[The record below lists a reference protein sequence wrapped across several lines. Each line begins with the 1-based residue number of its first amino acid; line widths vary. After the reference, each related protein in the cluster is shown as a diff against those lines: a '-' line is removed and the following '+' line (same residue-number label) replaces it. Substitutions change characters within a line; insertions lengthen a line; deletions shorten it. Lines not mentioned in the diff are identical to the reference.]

1 MSCYVYIL
9 ASARNGT
16 LYVGSTTNL
25 IQRIYQHKSK
35 LIKGFTSKYNVDQL
49 MYFEEY
55 QNIVDMAHREKRM
68 VRHESAFLLAAVSAA
83 EKILTQYISYL
94 ALGRL
99 Q

>member
-25 IQRIYQHKSK
+25 IQRIYQHKNK
-35 LIKGFTSKYNVDQL
+35 LIKGFTSKYSVDQL

-55 QNIVDMAHREKRM
+55 QDIADMAHREKRIKEWK
-68 VRHESAFLLAAVSAA
+68 RSH
-83 EKILTQYISYL
+83 KI
-94 ALGRL
+94 RL
-99 Q
+99 IEQKNPNWNDLYCEII

>member
-1 MSCYVYIL
+1 MSCHVYIL

-68 VRHESAFLLAAVSAA
+68 KEWKRSH
-83 EKILTQYISYL
+83 KINLIEQKNPNWNDLYYEII
-94 ALGRL
+94 
-99 Q
+99 

>member
-25 IQRIYQHKSK
+25 IQRIYQHKNK
-35 LIKGFTSKYNVDQL
+35 LIKGFTSKYSVDQL

-55 QNIVDMAHREKRM
+55 QDIANMAHREKRIKEWK
-68 VRHESAFLLAAVSAA
+68 RSH
-83 EKILTQYISYL
+83 KI
-94 ALGRL
+94 RL
-99 Q
+99 IEQKNPNWNDLYCEII

>member
-49 MYFEEY
+49 MYFEKY
-55 QNIVDMAHREKRM
+55 QDIVDMAHRAKNPNWNDLYYE
-68 VRHESAFLLAAVSAA
+68 
-83 EKILTQYISYL
+83 II
-94 ALGRL
+94 
-99 Q
+99 

>member
-25 IQRIYQHKSK
+25 VQRIYQHKNK
-35 LIKGFTSKYNVDQL
+35 LIKGFTSKYSVDQL

-55 QNIVDMAHREKRM
+55 RDITDMAHREKRIKEWK
-68 VRHESAFLLAAVSAA
+68 RSH
-83 EKILTQYISYL
+83 KI
-94 ALGRL
+94 RL
-99 Q
+99 MEQKNRNWNDLYYEII